1 MQVTGSSGE
10 RTLSLVAEQ
19 PRTISVRGE
28 TTLAL
33 TEPVGIT
40 EIDAGIHRIV
50 DVPGTADT
58 YFFQRLMPETTTLQ
72 RVFTTAEA
80 AEWELSSPALID
92 GSSATNTVF
101 LPAGRHELVT
111 DAETITLRRG
121 PKPAASLSAWEPV
134 TGDAIAPAD
143 QDRLLITTHAFNPGL
158 QASLDNEP
166 LTPQLGISSPRP
178 TARVNKSPTLPR
190 HFEAESG
197 GTPSPP
203 TAKPPPWTGMSGA
216 GVRRKAKC
224 S

>member
-1 MQVTGSSGE
+1 M
-10 RTLSLVAEQ
+10 
-19 PRTISVRGE
+19 RGE

-58 YFFQRLMPETTTLQ
+58 YFFQRLMPETTTLH
-72 RVFTTAEA
+72 RAFTTAEA

-111 DAETITLRRG
+111 GAETITLWRG
-121 PKPAASLSAWEPV
+121 AKPAASLSAWEPV

-178 TARVNKSPTLPR
+178 TARVNKSPTPPR